1 MQVKDLFKNKRHSG
15 FNLSTTLSKPLLKVT
30 ELDDI
35 SELLQKPQI
44 SKNASI
50 IIKQKNTS
58 LFKWLFDFMNKKQ
71 GEGSELTYDSIR
83 FEKLSPDLVEALM
96 PVLTMLYNH
105 A

>member
-1 MQVKDLFKNKRHSG
+1 MRLFQHLDVNNNGS
-15 FNLSTTLSKPLLKVT
+15 LSRD
-30 ELDDI
+30 E
-35 SELLQKPQI
+35 
-44 SKNASI
+44 
-50 IIKQKNTS
+50 
-58 LFKWLFDFMNKKQ
+58 LFDFMNKKQ